1 MEETLLQIINLKKT
15 YADKTGL
22 FPTGRREVIRAVDG
36 IALKI
41 QKGETLGLVGESGC
55 GKSTLARLILHLE
68 IPTEGTITFENEDIF
83 AFKGVKLKKY
93 RRNVQMIFQ
102 DPYSSLNPRMTAQSI
117 IEEPLKVHGLFNRER
132 GRKSVI
138 EMAALVGLH
147 EEHLKR
153 YPHEFSG
160 GQRQRIGIARALI
173 LNPRL
178 VVADEP
184 VSSLDL
190 SVQAQILNLM
200 KRLQNELGI
209 TSLFITHDF
218 GVVRHMSDRIAVM
231 YQGKIVESG
240 QTVEICLSPFH
251 PYTQAL
257 LKAVP
262 ELDPREKRESDHAAP
277 FELGESSDVACSFYP
292 RCPLRTDICQR
303 EQPVFEERS
312 PGHWVACHHHD
323 KKSLHSEKNGDRS
336 PISARGTR

>member
-1 MEETLLQIINLKKT
+1 MACMEETLLEIVNLKKA
-15 YADKTGL
+15 YADKAG
-22 FPTGRREVIRAVDG
+22 FFHAGRRQFIPAVDG
-36 IALKI
+36 ISLKM

-68 IPTEGTITFENEDIF
+68 IPTDGTITFENNDIF
-83 AFKGVKLKKY
+83 TLKGAKLKEY

-102 DPYSSLNPRMTAQSI
+102 DPYSSLNPRMTAQDI

-132 GRKSVI
+132 RRKSMMK
-138 EMAALVGLH
+138 MAALVGLN

-173 LNPRL
+173 VNPRL

-200 KRLQNELGI
+200 KRLQNELGL

-231 YQGKIVESG
+231 YQGKIVELG
-240 QTVEICLSPFH
+240 QTVEICRAPVH

-262 ELDPREKRESDHAAP
+262 ELDPGVKRKSAN
-277 FELGESSDVACSFYP
+277 SSSSEFIEDYPGACAFFP
-292 RCPLRTDICQR
+292 RCSLKTDVCQR
-303 EQPVFEERS
+303 QELLLEEYS
-312 PGHWVACHHHD
+312 PGHWVACHYAD
-323 KKSLHSEKNGDRS
+323 KKKLAFKKKG
-336 PISARGTR
+336 